1 MKKNQNNKHSE
12 SKKKI
17 KYKSTKMKSK
27 LTENQKQLIEVS
39 GSNKVGSGFKNSF
52 LFQNTTTGIWN
63 KHSTLTDTSHRVR
76 KLVCILGK
84 ITTHNLQYLF
94 FFASFACKL

>member
-1 MKKNQNNKHSE
+1 
-12 SKKKI
+12 
-17 KYKSTKMKSK
+17 MKSK